1 MKKNLTKITQKS
13 IIGFL
18 KNVCSGRTNLGLLLN
33 LRKQN
38 SCNRG
43 IEYFD

>member
-1 MKKNLTKITQKS
+1 MKENMTKITQKNMIRFS
-13 IIGFL
+13 
-18 KNVCSGRTNLGLLLN
+18 KNVCSGRTNLGLLHN

-43 IEYFD
+43 IEYYD

>member
-1 MKKNLTKITQKS
+1 MKANLTKITQKN
-13 IIGFL
+13 IIGFS
-18 KNVCSGRTNLGLLLN
+18 KNVCSGRTNLGLLPN

-43 IEYFD
+43 IGYND

>member
-1 MKKNLTKITQKS
+1 MKENMTKITQKNMIKFS
-13 IIGFL
+13 
-18 KNVCSGRTNLGLLLN
+18 KNVCSARTTLELLLN

-43 IEYFD
+43 IEYND

>member
-1 MKKNLTKITQKS
+1 MKANLTKITRKTT
-13 IIGFL
+13 IGFS
-18 KNVCSGRTNLGLLLN
+18 KNVCSGRTNLELLLN

-43 IEYFD
+43 IEDND

>member
-1 MKKNLTKITQKS
+1 MKKNLTKITQKNM
-13 IIGFL
+13 IKFL
-18 KNVCSGRTNLGLLLN
+18 KNVCSGRTNLELLLD

-43 IEYFD
+43 IEYNG

>member
-1 MKKNLTKITQKS
+1 MKKNLTKITHKNMFK
-13 IIGFL
+13 FL
-18 KNVCSGRTNLGLLLN
+18 KNVCSSRTNLELLLD